1 MICKY
6 KTEGISRKDFSNYQN
21 LIGLFKNLR
30 DGNITPKEVLKS
42 QINFKSDLGEIKKRN
57 PNLKPKDQI
66 SIIQNV
72 ENVRDYS
79 FLLSEAKYKAKYR
92 RCLKILSSKQM
103 LQKSPIALAQIKA
116 GSTSEN
122 LQNEIR
128 KIINSLYQTK

>member
-30 DGNITPKEVLKS
+30 DGNISPKEALKS

-79 FLLSEAKYKAKYR
+79 FLLSDAKYKAKYG
-92 RCLKILSSKQM
+92 RCLKILCS
-103 LQKSPIALAQIKA
+103 KSPIALAQIKA